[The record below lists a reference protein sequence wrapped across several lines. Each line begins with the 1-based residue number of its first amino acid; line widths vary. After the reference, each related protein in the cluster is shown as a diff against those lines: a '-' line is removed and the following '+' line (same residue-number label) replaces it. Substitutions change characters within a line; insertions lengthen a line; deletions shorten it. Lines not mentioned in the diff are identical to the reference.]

1 MQHLNLPSRIV
12 MFSICSSIEYDIKKY
27 ILNCTSEIEFDK
39 DMIEKVKERISKK
52 IQIEQE
58 MNQERILNSLD
69 LSDYV
74 VILLKDPYKYKL
86 NNINI
91 EKIKEYFE
99 KIIPIRNRVMHTK
112 PLELGDKAIL
122 EEVLETIDNEI
133 CFIKWEEV
141 KNTRE
146 LLKNAPE
153 KLIDK
158 WKPIT
163 YHDNYYHNLPEPEFD
178 DTGYIGRRKE
188 ITEITDL
195 IIQEK
200 YPVISIIG
208 NGGIGK
214 TAITVKILYDLIDNP
229 QNPYEAIIWVSL
241 KAKTLAN
248 GEFVEIQNAIQN
260 TSEMLNETQ
269 KEVVIDNNIT
279 PKENIINFMKNFK
292 TLLVIDN
299 LETIN
304 DNSINEFIKSVPKE
318 SNILITSRTGLG
330 ELEYR
335 YNLSGMNQNDGIRY
349 FRELSKYYGL
359 DIHKRNDKTIEKLVK
374 EILYSNPL
382 SIKWYINGI
391 YNGIREEIL
400 QNNKFKLIEFCM
412 SNVYDK
418 LSDEAKEILKLF
430 QIEDFEMSYGEI
442 EFYIEKEELKMK
454 KAINELLSTNMMHLK
469 NTEYQIDV
477 MAKDYLQLHETPSA
491 EFIEKIS
498 NKKKQLNDMLQDIKV
513 KKENSILDPNS
524 ILYDYDNKD
533 NKIAAIYLYKAL
545 ELGRDKNLEDAL
557 LMTDRASNVAPN
569 YFECY
574 KIKGFLNANAQN
586 LAEAIKNYQIAVNKC
601 TNDLEYATAY
611 YVFSF
616 FYTVTMQDNEK
627 AYELICEAEKHLPN
641 NPEILLQKTRA
652 MTRLGKFS
660 EAEVVLKSIK
670 DENKLSDKVKNI
682 QASVTANL
690 YRKWSEMFE
699 QRDSKKKLEYL
710 NKGIK
715 SIEKLD
721 KIDKK
726 TYVNLIALLKEI
738 SLMYYDNDAMIL
750 LKNTLKNNFNGLKTI
765 NHKDINFINN
775 IIEDHKYEINENIYN
790 ELKKFLTDYRKL
802 AKNII
807 DRDLGVVVYFPR
819 PYGFIANAY
828 NESIYFNVSRLRR
841 SIDVGDI
848 VKFNLKQSTK
858 GDVAINI
865 RKINKT
871 MEDFIDKN

>member
-1 MQHLNLPSRIV
+1 
-12 MFSICSSIEYDIKKY
+12 
-27 ILNCTSEIEFDK
+27 
-39 DMIEKVKERISKK
+39 MI
-52 IQIEQE
+52 
-58 MNQERILNSLD
+58 
-69 LSDYV
+69 
-74 VILLKDPYKYKL
+74 
-86 NNINI
+86 
-91 EKIKEYFE
+91 
-99 KIIPIRNRVMHTK
+99 
-112 PLELGDKAIL
+112 
-122 EEVLETIDNEI
+122 
-133 CFIKWEEV
+133 
-141 KNTRE
+141 
-146 LLKNAPE
+146 
-153 KLIDK
+153 
-158 WKPIT
+158 
-163 YHDNYYHNLPEPEFD
+163 
-178 DTGYIGRRKE
+178 
-188 ITEITDL
+188 
-195 IIQEK
+195 
-200 YPVISIIG
+200 
-208 NGGIGK
+208 
-214 TAITVKILYDLIDNP
+214 
-229 QNPYEAIIWVSL
+229 
-241 KAKTLAN
+241 
-248 GEFVEIQNAIQN
+248 
-260 TSEMLNETQ
+260 
-269 KEVVIDNNIT
+269 
-279 PKENIINFMKNFK
+279 
-292 TLLVIDN
+292 
-299 LETIN
+299 
-304 DNSINEFIKSVPKE
+304 
-318 SNILITSRTGLG
+318 
-330 ELEYR
+330 
-335 YNLSGMNQNDGIRY
+335 
-349 FRELSKYYGL
+349 
-359 DIHKRNDKTIEKLVK
+359 
-374 EILYSNPL
+374 
-382 SIKWYINGI
+382 
-391 YNGIREEIL
+391 
-400 QNNKFKLIEFCM
+400 
-412 SNVYDK
+412 
-418 LSDEAKEILKLF
+418 KLF

-586 LAEAIKNYQIAVNKC
+586 
-601 TNDLEYATAY
+601 
-611 YVFSF
+611 
-616 FYTVTMQDNEK
+616 
-627 AYELICEAEKHLPN
+627 
-641 NPEILLQKTRA
+641 
-652 MTRLGKFS
+652 
-660 EAEVVLKSIK
+660 
-670 DENKLSDKVKNI
+670 
-682 QASVTANL
+682 
-690 YRKWSEMFE
+690 
-699 QRDSKKKLEYL
+699 
-710 NKGIK
+710 
-715 SIEKLD
+715 

-750 LKNTLKNNFNGLKTI
+750 LKKTLKNNFNGLKTI

-775 IIEDHKYEINENIYN
+775 IIEDHKYEINEYIYN

-819 PYGFIANAY
+819 PYEFIANAY

>member
-12 MFSICSSIEYDIKKY
+12 MFSICSSIEYDIKKH
-27 ILNCTSEIEFDK
+27 ILNCTSEIEFDE
-39 DMIEKVKERISKK
+39 DMIEKAKERISKK
-52 IQIEQE
+52 IQIDQE
-58 MNQERILNSLD
+58 MDQERILNSLD

-74 VILLKDPYKYKL
+74 GILLKDPYKYKL

-112 PLELGDKAIL
+112 PLELGDKSIL
-122 EEVLETIDNEI
+122 EEVLETIDDEI

-188 ITEITDL
+188 ITDITDL

-229 QNPYEAIIWVSL
+229 ENPYEAIIWVSL

-248 GEFVEIQNAIQN
+248 GEFVEIQNAIQS
-260 TSEMLNETQ
+260 TSEMLNQTQ

-359 DIHKRNDKTIEKLVK
+359 DIHKRDDKTIEKLVK

-400 QNNKFKLIEFCM
+400 QNNKSKLIEFCM

-442 EFYIEKEELKMK
+442 EFYIEKEELGMK

-469 NTEYQIDV
+469 IQNIKL
-477 MAKDYLQLHETPSA
+477 MLWL
-491 EFIEKIS
+491 KI
-498 NKKKQLNDMLQDIKV
+498 IC
-513 KKENSILDPNS
+513 
-524 ILYDYDNKD
+524 
-533 NKIAAIYLYKAL
+533 
-545 ELGRDKNLEDAL
+545 
-557 LMTDRASNVAPN
+557 N
-569 YFECY
+569 YM
-574 KIKGFLNANAQN
+574 KHHLQN
-586 LAEAIKNYQIAVNKC
+586 L
-601 TNDLEYATAY
+601 
-611 YVFSF
+611 
-616 FYTVTMQDNEK
+616 
-627 AYELICEAEKHLPN
+627 
-641 NPEILLQKTRA
+641 
-652 MTRLGKFS
+652 
-660 EAEVVLKSIK
+660 
-670 DENKLSDKVKNI
+670 
-682 QASVTANL
+682 
-690 YRKWSEMFE
+690 
-699 QRDSKKKLEYL
+699 SKKFQ
-710 NKGIK
+710 IR
-715 SIEKLD
+715 
-721 KIDKK
+721 
-726 TYVNLIALLKEI
+726 
-738 SLMYYDNDAMIL
+738 
-750 LKNTLKNNFNGLKTI
+750 KNN
-765 NHKDINFINN
+765 
-775 IIEDHKYEINENIYN
+775 
-790 ELKKFLTDYRKL
+790 
-802 AKNII
+802 
-807 DRDLGVVVYFPR
+807 
-819 PYGFIANAY
+819 
-828 NESIYFNVSRLRR
+828 
-841 SIDVGDI
+841 
-848 VKFNLKQSTK
+848 
-858 GDVAINI
+858 
-865 RKINKT
+865 
-871 MEDFIDKN
+871 

>member
-1 MQHLNLPSRIV
+1 MQHLNLPSRIL
-12 MFSICSSIEYDIKKY
+12 MFSICSSIEYDIKKHM
-27 ILNCTSEIEFDK
+27 LNCTSEIKFD
-39 DMIEKVKERISKK
+39 EKMLEKARARINNN

-58 MNQERILNSLD
+58 KILNSLD

-74 VILLKDPYKYKL
+74 EILTKEPYKYKL
-86 NNINI
+86 NNQNI
-91 EKIKEYFE
+91 EKIIKYFE

-122 EEVLETIDNEI
+122 QEVLETITDEI
-133 CFIKWEEV
+133 SFISWDEV
-141 KNTRE
+141 KNTNE
-146 LLKNAPE
+146 LLKTSPE

-158 WKPIT
+158 WKPIK

-178 DTGYIGRRKE
+178 DTGYIGRKKE
-188 ITEITDL
+188 ISDITEL

-214 TAITVKILYDLIDNP
+214 TAITVKILYDLIENP
-229 QNPYEAIIWVSL
+229 KNPYEAIIWVSL

-248 GEFVEIQNAIQN
+248 GEFIEIQNAIQS
-260 TSEMLNETQ
+260 TSEMLNQTQ
-269 KEVVIDNNIT
+269 KEIIIDDNIT
-279 PKENIINFMKNFK
+279 PKENIINFMRNFK

-335 YNLSGMNQNDGIRY
+335 YNLSGMNQTDGVKY

-359 DIHKRNDKTIEKLVK
+359 DLYKREDKTIEKLVK
-374 EILYSNPL
+374 EVLYSNPL
-382 SIKWYINGI
+382 SIKWYINGV
-391 YNGIREEIL
+391 YNGIREEVL
-400 QNNKFKLIEFCM
+400 QNNKSKLIEFCM
-412 SNVYDK
+412 SNVYEK
-418 LSDEAKEILKLF
+418 LTNEAKEILKLF

-442 EFYIEKEELKMK
+442 EFYIEKDEIKMK

-469 NTEYQIDV
+469 NTEYQIDI
-477 MAKDYLQLHETPSA
+477 MAKDYLQLHEIPSP
-491 EFIEKIS
+491 EFVEKIS
-498 NKKKQLNDMLQDIKV
+498 EKKKQLNDMLQDIKV

-524 ILYDYDNKD
+524 ILYDYENKD

-545 ELGRDKNLEDAL
+545 ELGREDKLEEAL
-557 LMTDRASNVAPN
+557 LMTDRASNIAPN

-574 KIKGFLNANAQN
+574 KVKGFLNANAKN
-586 LAEAIKNYQIAVNKC
+586 LAEAIKNYQIAIDKC
-601 TNDLEYATAY
+601 ANDLEYATAY

-616 FYTVTMQDNEK
+616 FYTVTMQDNDK
-627 AYELICEAEKHLPN
+627 AFELICEAEKHLPN

-652 MTRLGKFS
+652 MTRLGKFT
-660 EAEVVLKSIK
+660 EAELILKSIPNE
-670 DENKLSDKVKNI
+670 DKLSDKVRNI

-690 YRKWSEMFE
+690 YRKWSEIFG
-699 QRDSKKKLEYL
+699 QRDSKKKLDYL

-715 SIEKLD
+715 SIEKLE

-726 TYVNLIALLKEI
+726 TYVNLIAILKEL
-738 SLMYYDNDAMIL
+738 SLMYYDNNAMIL
-750 LKNTLKNNFNGLKTI
+750 LENTLKNNYNDLKTI
-765 NHKDINFINN
+765 NHKDINFIKN
-775 IIEDHKYEINENIYN
+775 IIEDHKYEINENTYKQLI
-790 ELKKFLTDYRKL
+790 KSLTDYRKL
-802 AKNII
+802 AKYIKDNKI
-807 DRDLGVVVYFPR
+807 GVVVYFPK
-819 PYGFIANAY
+819 PYGFIANDY
-828 NESIYFNVSRLRR
+828 NESIYFNVNRLRR
-841 SIDVGDI
+841 NIEVGDI
-848 VKFNLKQSTK
+848 VTFNLRKSNR

-871 MEDFIDKN
+871 IEDYINT

>member
-12 MFSICSSIEYDIKKY
+12 MFSICSSIEYDIKKH
-27 ILNCTSEIEFDK
+27 ILNCTSEIKFDEN
-39 DMIEKVKERISKK
+39 MIKKAKERISKN
-52 IQIEQE
+52 IQIDIE
-58 MNQERILNSLD
+58 MNQEEILNLLD

-74 VILLKDPYKYKL
+74 SILLNEPYKYKL
-86 NNINI
+86 NNMNV
-91 EKIKEYFE
+91 KIIQEYFE

-112 PLELGDKAIL
+112 PIELGDKAIL
-122 EEVLETIDNEI
+122 EEVLEKIDIEI
-133 CFIKWEEV
+133 EFIKWEEV
-141 KNTRE
+141 ESTRI

-163 YHDNYYHNLPEPEFD
+163 YHDDYYHNLPEPEFD

-188 ITEITDL
+188 ISEITDL

-241 KAKTLAN
+241 KAKTLSN
-248 GEFVEIQNAIQN
+248 GEFVEIQNAIQTTN
-260 TSEMLNETQ
+260 EMLKQTQ
-269 KEVVIDNNIT
+269 KEVIINDNIS
-279 PKENIINFMKNFK
+279 PKDNIINFMKNFK

-304 DNSINEFIKSVPKE
+304 DTNINEFIKSVPKE

-335 YNLSGMNQNDGIRY
+335 YNLSGMNQSDGIKY

-359 DIHKRNDKTIEKLVK
+359 DIYKNNDKTIEKLVK

-382 SIKWYINGI
+382 SIKWYINGV

-400 QNNKFKLIEFCM
+400 QNNKSKLIEFCM
-412 SNVYDK
+412 SNVYEK
-418 LSDEAKEILKLF
+418 LSEEAKEILRLF
-430 QIEDFEMSYGEI
+430 QIEDFEMTYGEI
-442 EFYIEKEELKMK
+442 EFYIEKDEIEMK

-469 NTEYQIDV
+469 NTEYQIDI
-477 MAKDYLQLHETPSA
+477 MAKDYLQLHETPSE
-491 EFIEKIS
+491 EFIDKIAR
-498 NKKKQLNDMLQDIKV
+498 KKKQLNDMLQNIKV

-524 ILYDYDNKD
+524 ILYDYENKD

-545 ELGRDKNLEDAL
+545 ELGREKKLQEAL
-557 LMTDRASNVAPN
+557 TMTDMASNIAPN

-574 KIKGFLNANAQN
+574 KVKGFLNANAQN

-616 FYTVTMQDNEK
+616 FYTVSMQDNEK
-627 AYELICEAEKHLPN
+627 AYELICEADKHLHN
-641 NPEILLQKTRA
+641 YPEILLQKVRA

-660 EAEVVLKSIK
+660 EAEEVLNSIK
-670 DENKLSDKVKNI
+670 DKNNFSDKVKNI

-699 QRDSKKKLEYL
+699 QRDYKKKLQYL
-710 NKGIK
+710 DKGIR
-715 SIEKLD
+715 SIEQLE

-726 TYVNLIALLKEI
+726 TYVSLISLLKEL
-738 SLMYYDNDAMIL
+738 SLMYYDGDAMIL
-750 LKNTLKNNFNGLKTI
+750 LKDTLKNNFNELKTI
-765 NHKDINFINN
+765 NRNDINFIKN
-775 IIEDHKYEINENIYN
+775 IIEDHKYEIAENTYIELRKCLTNYN
-790 ELKKFLTDYRKL
+790 KL
-802 AKNII
+802 AKYITEENT
-807 DRDLGVVVYFPR
+807 GMVVFLPR

-828 NESIYFNVSRLRR
+828 NEKIYFNISRLKV

-848 VKFNLKQSTK
+848 VKFELKPSKK
-858 GDVAINI
+858 GPVAINI
-865 RKINKT
+865 KKINKNID
-871 MEDFIDKN
+871 DFIK